1 MEHETLPSSWVIDEA
16 RAYLRA
22 SLLLEQHASDGDV
35 ALYWPATM
43 NSALASE
50 LYLKSFLV
58 EADPRFPRSEYD
70 PEGHLRLA
78 VGLSG
83 NRHNLFELY
92 RAIPVDLAD
101 KLREISGRLSPG
113 FQLEKWIILCST
125 LFVGT
130 RYPYEA
136 SFTKAIDSDV
146 LKLAPHLDRV
156 LSEFLNPVEGQT
168 NQER

>member
-1 MEHETLPSSWVIDEA
+1 MDNESLPSAWVIEEA

-22 SLLLEQHASDGDV
+22 SLLLEQQASEGD
-35 ALYWPATM
+35 AGLYWPATM

-78 VGLSG
+78 VGLPG
-83 NRHNLFELY
+83 NRHSLFELY
-92 RAIPVDLAD
+92 KAIPDDLANQ
-101 KLREISGRLSPG
+101 LREISERLSPG
-113 FQLEKWIILCST
+113 FLLEKWIISCST

-136 SFTKAIDSDV
+136 NSAQAIDADV

-156 LSEFLNPVEGQT
+156 LSEFLNLVEDQT
-168 NQER
+168 NKNQ

>member
-1 MEHETLPSSWVIDEA
+1 MDNETLPSSWVIDEA
-16 RAYLRA
+16 RAYLKA
-22 SLLLEQHASDGDV
+22 SLLLEQHASNGDI

-58 EADPRFPRSEYD
+58 EADPRFPRSEHD
-70 PEGHLRLA
+70 AEGHLRLS

-83 NRHNLFELY
+83 NGHDLLKLY
-92 RAIPVDLAD
+92 RAIPVELAD
-101 KLREISGRLSPG
+101 KLREISDRMSPG
-113 FQLEKWIILCST
+113 FQLEKWIISCST

-136 SFTKAIDSDV
+136 GSTKAIDSDV
-146 LKLAPHLDRV
+146 LRLAPHLDRV
-156 LSEFLNPVEGQT
+156 VSEFLNPFEGQT